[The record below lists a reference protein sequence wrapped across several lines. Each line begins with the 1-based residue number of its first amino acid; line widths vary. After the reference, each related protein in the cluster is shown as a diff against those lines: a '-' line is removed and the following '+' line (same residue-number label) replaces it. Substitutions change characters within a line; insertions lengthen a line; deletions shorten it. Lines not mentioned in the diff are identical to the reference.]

1 MRPASVLRAY
11 CAISFVLGVVASFPL
26 AWFVKHGELSLN
38 ASAVL
43 LLCLNVLLIMILPL
57 VLDFSERKYFK
68 ARFLQLEEIA
78 QSNPQLKALLEEQ
91 CQKLSLPGL
100 RVAAVETTATEMLV
114 YGLWHQNP
122 RLVLP
127 ASWLRN
133 SAGQTNLLP
142 SIEIE
147 LNRFA
152 KREVSFL
159 FLGFFLLQVAVQFGV
174 VTLWPH

>member
-1 MRPASVLRAY
+1 
-11 CAISFVLGVVASFPL
+11 VASFPL
-26 AWFVKHGELSLN
+26 AWLVQRGELSLN

-68 ARFLQLEEIA
+68 ARFLELEEIA

-100 RVAAVETTATEMLV
+100 RLAAVETTATEMLI

-127 ASWLRN
+127 ASWLQT
-133 SAGQTNLLP
+133 SAAQTNLLP

-159 FLGFFLLQVAVQFGV
+159 FLAFFLIQVALQLGV
-174 VTLWPH
+174 ISLWHH

>member
-1 MRPASVLRAY
+1 MALVLPVR
-11 CAISFVLGVVASFPL
+11 G
-26 AWFVKHGELSLN
+26 KELELN
-38 ASAVL
+38 ASVVL
-43 LLCLNVLLIMILPL
+43 ILCLNVLLIMILPL
-57 VLDFSERKYFK
+57 VLDFSERRYFK
-68 ARFLQLEEIA
+68 ARFLKLEELA
-78 QSNPQLKALLEEQ
+78 QTNPQLKSVIEEQ

-100 RVAAVETTATEMLV
+100 RVAAVETNATEMLI

-127 ASWLRN
+127 ASWLQPS
-133 SAGQTNLLP
+133 SAQNNVLP

-159 FLGFFLLQVAVQFGV
+159 FLGFFLVQAALQIA
-174 VTLWPH
+174 LLACLPH